1 MSVRFFTIFL
11 LPVLVVS
18 LTLFLIFFSYQ
29 QTKTL
34 LSYAEES
41 HYNLVKTRLESLE
54 LPLKIAAYKV
64 MSDPEIIRAY
74 VDRDRERLY
83 KLILPIHETF
93 VKEYGI
99 TQIHFH
105 VREANDIKSFLRS
118 NKYEKY
124 GESMLPYRVDVKR
137 AQETRTPVFC
147 YQKGTD
153 LPAIR
158 YVSPIIV
165 DGNLLGSVEFVYH
178 IKEPFLEKLPGEA
191 ILYQFLDEMGNFS
204 ELLVKPQ
211 KVEDFHKKYDLEKI
225 RKGISQSFSDGK
237 YFYISYML
245 KDIQNTD
252 FAALLMRFDA
262 SSIFGQLSSF
272 QMYLF
277 VFGFGLLTLIVA
289 ICLILGT
296 KITKKLSILA
306 NRTERIAKEKDLT
319 VPLDLKTS
327 RDEASAVTKAINSFI
342 DSIKKFLRDFVT
354 VDQKVITS
362 VGQLLTGFDEMSQG
376 VDSFKKAFSNLS
388 RMADTT
394 ASSVSE
400 TTAAI
405 EEITSSTTMISNS
418 AQNVSVAVNKIS
430 ESVKKSDSSII
441 SMKNVLET
449 VIKDCER
456 IANQSSVLKDRSEAI
471 GDILKT
477 ITDIAEQTNLLA
489 LNAAIEAARAGEAG
503 RGFAVV
509 ADEIRKLAESTR
521 DSIGKI
527 GSILTEL
534 KNGVGDMSAK
544 LIEFDE
550 QVKNIGQSAQTV
562 GDELQQILTEI
573 MKLDQDASNLAAITQ
588 EQTASIEEVSSSM
601 ESLSKVSTGMN
612 EEVKLNEAKVSDIL
626 KTIYNTRKMLEDISQ
641 KVQDLATSFG
651 NEISVYDKKEILKI
665 VDDAIQAHEN
675 WVEQVGKSIASKAD
689 HLDVC
694 LDYRFCNFGSLY
706 HFVKPPADVKEKWLK
721 VDELHRKIHRL
732 GYEINE
738 ALRRDDYARAN
749 QLYKE
754 VEQIRKEIVDSLI
767 AVKKQLEEG

>member
-1 MSVRFFTIFL
+1 MSVKFFTMFL

-18 LTLFLIFFSYQ
+18 LSVFLIFFASQ
-29 QTKTL
+29 QTKTM

-64 MSDPEIIRAY
+64 LSDQEIVKAY

-93 VKEYGI
+93 FKEYGI

-105 VREANDIKSFLRS
+105 VREANDIRSLLRS

-124 GESMLPYRVDVKR
+124 GDSLLPYRVDVKR
-137 AQETRTPVFC
+137 VQETRTPVFC

-165 DGNLLGSVEFVYH
+165 NGNLLGSVEFVYH
-178 IKEPFLEKLPGEA
+178 IRESFLEKLPGEA
-191 ILYQFLDEMGNFS
+191 ILYQFLDEKGNFS

-211 KVEDFHKKYDLEKI
+211 NIEDFHKKYDLEKI
-225 RKGISQSFSDGK
+225 RKGIAQSFSDGK

-245 KDIQNTD
+245 KDIENTG

-262 SSIFGQLSSF
+262 SSIFSQLRSF
-272 QMYLF
+272 QVYLS
-277 VFGFGLLTLIVA
+277 VFGFGLLALIVA
-289 ICLILGT
+289 ISLILGA
-296 KITKKLSILA
+296 KINKRLSILA
-306 NRTERIAKEKDLT
+306 KRTAEIAKEKNLT
-319 VPLDLKTS
+319 VLLDLKTS

-342 DSIKKFLRDFVT
+342 DSMKKFLRGFVT
-354 VDQKVITS
+354 VDQKIITS
-362 VGQLLTGFDEMSQG
+362 VGQLVSGFDEMSQG
-376 VDSFKKAFSNLS
+376 IDSFKKAFSNLS
-388 RMADTT
+388 KMADTT

-418 AQNVSVAVNKIS
+418 AQNVSAAVNTIS
-430 ESVKKSDSSII
+430 ESVKKSDNSII

-449 VIKDCER
+449 VIRDCER

-534 KNGVGDMSAK
+534 KNGIGDMSTK

-550 QVKNIGQSAQTV
+550 QVKNIGQSVQTV
-562 GDELQQILTEI
+562 SDELQQILAQI

-601 ESLSKVSTGMN
+601 ESLSKVSTEMN

-626 KTIYNTRKMLEDISQ
+626 KTLYNAKEMLEDITK
-641 KVQDLATSFG
+641 KVADLATSFG

-665 VDDAIQAHEN
+665 VDDAIQAHEK
-675 WVEQVGKSIASKAD
+675 WVEEVGKKINSKAD

-694 LDYRFCNFGSLY
+694 LDARFCNFGSLY
-706 HFVKPPADVKEKWLK
+706 HFVKPPADVKEKWLS
-721 VDELHRKIHRL
+721 VNEPHEKIHHL
-732 GYEINE
+732 GYEINN
-738 ALRRDDYARAN
+738 ALKKGDYARAN

-754 VEQIRKEIVDSLI
+754 VERLRREVIDSLI
-767 AVKKQLEEG
+767 AVKKHIEEG